1 MSEVNK
7 QFVTIQIRR
16 GLESEL
22 ASSNVILASG
32 EPVYAIDSKILKI
45 GEGTKTWS
53 QLTSYSFQ
61 MGSFANS
68 VHTHDISGIIDLQ
81 SVLDSKQPSGNI
93 PISDISGLQDQLD
106 AKQVAGDYSV
116 NGHTHTSSEITDFTD
131 SVNALVPVSNIV
143 AGDNISITQDGTVFT
158 INGSGGGG
166 SNFTPNYEVYTSSIN
181 LTGSIDYAEN
191 KQVQNIDLLGTGIV
205 ISKGSGWPSAN
216 QNVSNEIICRFN
228 VTHPSGASISWNIL
242 SEWYNEPSDPLPS
255 GSHLVALRT
264 MKIPYQ
270 NNFIIGTYLG
280 YKTVPSVISAI
291 DSPIIDIPG
300 LILYLRADTGVTY
313 DENNLVT
320 GWNDQS
326 GQNNNAIADIGEEPI
341 YVASGIGNQPT
352 LDFNGAE
359 ILTIPYSDSMDIPT
373 LSVFMVVQRDDDG
386 AGNSFTMMRNDG
398 IWGIAL
404 DINQGSNWFVTSH
417 TQSPTDFDTGQEIGN
432 TPHLIGFTNSGT
444 ELFAYLDSLKSNSLL
459 SGVFSTGGSGSL
471 QIGGYD
477 ESFGGGTEKCNAKIS
492 EVMLFNRV
500 LTSGEIDGIINYAG
514 SRYGI

>member
-61 MGSFANS
+61 MGSFANA
-68 VHTHDISGIIDLQ
+68 VHTHNISGIIDLQ

-191 KQVQNIDLLGTGIV
+191 KQVQNIDLLGSGIV

-264 MKIPYQ
+264 MKIPDQ
-270 NNFIIGTYLG
+270 SNFIIGTYLG
-280 YKTVPSVISAI
+280 YKTIPSFTNINI
-291 DSPIIDIPG
+291 DSPLDIPG
-300 LILYLRADTGVTY
+300 LVLYLRADTGVTY
-313 DENNLVT
+313 DENDLVT
-320 GWNDQS
+320 EWQDQS
-326 GQNNNAIADIGEEPI
+326 GQNNHATADTGEEPL
-341 YVASGIGNQPT
+341 YLASGIGGQPA
-352 LDFNGAE
+352 LDFDGAQ
-359 ILTIPYSDSMDIPT
+359 ILTIPHANSIDIST
-373 LSVFMVVQRDDDG
+373 LSAFMVIQKDG
-386 AGNSFTMMRNDG
+386 EGTGNGFAMMRNNG
-398 IWGIAL
+398 RWGICIDL
-404 DINQGSNWFVTSH
+404 NESPNWFVTSH
-417 TQSPTDFDTGQEIGN
+417 SENPTDFDTGQEIGN
-432 TPHLIGFTNSGT
+432 VPHLIGFTNDGIES
-444 ELFAYLDSLKSNSLL
+444 FAYLDGSKSSSLFSR
-459 SGVFSTGGSGSL
+459 VFTTGDSESL

-477 ESFGGGTEKCNAKIS
+477 ESFSGTEKCNAKIS

-500 LTSGEIDGIINYAG
+500 LSSGEISGIINYVG